1 MIVDLKSR
9 NGSYINGKRIETGL
23 LKTGDEVRMGTARL
37 AYKVD
42 YTGPVSSV
50 S

>member
-1 MIVDLKSR
+1 MLVDLKSR

-37 AYKVD
+37 VYKVD
-42 YTGPVSSV
+42 YSAPIS
-50 S
+50 